1 MTLSEIKS
9 TYLIYCLHSAVSIP
23 IDVTHK
29 NTHEGEK
36 EQQLNGQVLTITQY
50 TSRHLSFIVI
60 IITLIITFLTHNKK
74 AFILFYLACVIIIPL
89 NRKIKVAC
97 NNISACCKTSNS
109 SATCHKERHTSPPC
123 LPAERKTKAWQST
136 AVHLFCYATPH
147 LALLPLS
154 RLPVILS
161 SLASCAVEESER
173 EKEDLQLSVSA
184 ASGGLTMCFCLCEPS
199 TRHSAGGHRGMIARR
214 EGWREWWVGVR
225 LE

>member
-9 TYLIYCLHSAVSIP
+9 TYLIYCLHSTVSIP

-29 NTHEGEK
+29 NTHKGEK
-36 EQQLNGQVLTITQY
+36 EQQLNGQMLTTTQY

-74 AFILFYLACVIIIPL
+74 AFILFYLACVVIIPL

-97 NNISACCKTSNS
+97 NNISACCKTL
-109 SATCHKERHTSPPC
+109 ATCHKERHTSPPC
-123 LPAERKTKAWQST
+123 LPAERETKACQRT

-154 RLPVILS
+154 RLPVLS
-161 SLASCAVEESER
+161 SSPRLLPVQWRRAKER
-173 EKEDLQLSVSA
+173 KRISNYLQPAEGLLCVFVFVSHLPGTQQEA
-184 ASGGLTMCFCLCEPS
+184 T
-199 TRHSAGGHRGMIARR
+199 
-214 EGWREWWVGVR
+214 EG
-225 LE
+225 